1 MIANGKKSVKDK
13 AFKKKTAKK
22 KPHGNPA
29 PKTTTAKAKN
39 NLTKKPTKKKPPPES
54 ITPNANK
61 ITTWDDGYGATT
73 SDILEK
79 KSIIA
84 HMVHCDDVFEVAL
97 SELEKPAD
105 KKGTEW
111 DLFSDDLDVP
121 ELHVLHACR
130 DLREDGITPSDAEFA
145 ERLHEQAMLIADT
158 SAEDLFDVDFADYLA
173 NLQEKQGLSGK
184 HGLKLFREQLKL
196 QAVCVFRDNVDE
208 DIVEASER
216 LQQRLRQIEELG
228 APKHV
233 LAFKRLPAIL
243 ADITQH
249 RGKAL
254 HGLRTGL
261 ANLDERT
268 RGLRG
273 LTVLCGPPGQG
284 KTVLATEICI
294 GVLRHA
300 KDNNCAVLMLSL
312 EMSEVEMAARILSRL
327 SGLTESVI
335 YMGDDS
341 STADALCPETKKT
354 LNKAV
359 EIYRKLGRRLM
370 LVDAA
375 QLGSQ
380 PPTERQI
387 LALVDKLKKRTKTS
401 QALVVVDYLQLLDVG
416 GLEGLQADRHQFQQ
430 LQNVQHAG
438 HTVLAISESRKPASS
453 KDPWTTSVADIKG
466 DGRLGYGASSVLL
479 MRAMTGPEVCCCYHK
494 PTTWIKKGSGTTA
507 ELGNFL
513 QQLDSKG
520 KTPICVYIDKM
531 RAPGRRGSLYFEFDY
546 LANCMKPLTLG
557 TFSNVPADLDD
568 EVDEAL
574 ISLVHSQPV
583 IGSWRVFASPCSPAD
598 ASPRRPAAVKLNL
611 LSFRPSQRG
620 REIPR

>member
-1 MIANGKKSVKDK
+1 M
-13 AFKKKTAKK
+13 
-22 KPHGNPA
+22 
-29 PKTTTAKAKN
+29 
-39 NLTKKPTKKKPPPES
+39 
-54 ITPNANK
+54 
-61 ITTWDDGYGATT
+61 
-73 SDILEK
+73 
-79 KSIIA
+79 
-84 HMVHCDDVFEVAL
+84 
-97 SELEKPAD
+97 
-105 KKGTEW
+105 
-111 DLFSDDLDVP
+111 
-121 ELHVLHACR
+121 LHACR
-130 DLREDGITPSDAEFA
+130 DLREDGVKPSDAEFA
-145 ERLHEQAMLIADT
+145 ERLHEQAMLIAET
-158 SAEDLFDVDFADYLA
+158 SAEDLFDVDFADYLD
-173 NLQEKQGLSGK
+173 NLQQKQGLSGK

-196 QAVCVFRDNVDE
+196 QAVCVFRDNADDDV
-208 DIVEASER
+208 VKASDR

-327 SGLTESVI
+327 SGLPESVI

-341 STADALCPETKKT
+341 STADALCPETKKKI
-354 LNKAV
+354 NKAV

-387 LALVDKLKKRTKTS
+387 LAMIDRLKKRTKTP
-401 QALVVVDYLQLLDVG
+401 QVLVVVDYLQLLDVG

-479 MRAMTGPEVCCCYHK
+479 MRPMTGPEICCCY
-494 PTTWIKKGSGTTA
+494 
-507 ELGNFL
+507 
-513 QQLDSKG
+513 Q
-520 KTPICVYIDKM
+520 
-531 RAPGRRGSLYFEFDY
+531 
-546 LANCMKPLTLG
+546 
-557 TFSNVPADLDD
+557 
-568 EVDEAL
+568 
-574 ISLVHSQPV
+574 
-583 IGSWRVFASPCSPAD
+583 
-598 ASPRRPAAVKLNL
+598 
-611 LSFRPSQRG
+611 
-620 REIPR
+620 